1 MFKWMNSILITLFEF
16 NESTTMKKILLLLFI
31 VIAVSSFGQRK
42 GYIEYKVSA
51 QVEDSTFDAIMSA
64 ALMNKSEFNFLFRG
78 KNRSRMQLKAGSY
91 FNFISI
97 FNYRKGEFLRLIS
110 DQKNKSAQRGEIR
123 EFPDSVIMTKSNY
136 TLLDDTMTI
145 LGFVC
150 KKAVTNVNDKELVCW
165 YTEDLHHTFENLAF
179 INVEVPGLPLYF
191 MTNSGDVT
199 VTFQAVKFEKRL
211 KKKRKL
217 LRMRIPEEYVLAE

>member
-1 MFKWMNSILITLFEF
+1 
-16 NESTTMKKILLLLFI
+16 MKKILVLLFV
-31 VIAVSSFGQRK
+31 VIAVTSYGQRK
-42 GYIEYKVSA
+42 GYIEYSVTA
-51 QVEDSTFDAIMSA
+51 EIEDSTYDAVMSA

-78 KNRSRMQLKAGSY
+78 KNRSRMQLQAGSF

-110 DQKNKSAQRGEIR
+110 DTKNKSAQTGEIR
-123 EFPDSVIMTKSNY
+123 DFPDSVIMTRSNY

-145 LGFVC
+145 LGFHC
-150 KKAVTNVNDKELVCW
+150 KKAVTTMNDKELTCW

-179 INVEVPGLPLYF
+179 INVQVPGLPLYF

-199 VTFQAVKFEKRL
+199 VTFKAVKFEKRL

-217 LRMRIPEEYVLAE
+217 LRMKIPEDYVLAE